1 MGFAFTS
8 YNPPVIGLLS
18 AQVVSSQELLDLNS
32 GQTTLG
38 VNEYRYSLFLNPCEV
53 MDGKVIDF
61 LNDINTDKNSIVSLG
76 DFSNFSTHPKYY
88 ELKSEANNATQNIF
102 GSVLTSTEEMSNLNF
117 SSLDVKSST
126 TFSAG
131 VAVSSASGG
140 SGVVA
145 ITTTSSVGV
154 AFSVIVKS
162 VSESFG
168 IGSTVYLGSPGVAFT
183 GLSSLNYVGTGKIYP
198 DTTIITYYPDLEP
211 ANPSVQNPFGNEQFR
226 VLNNSRKGL
235 GVANTFYSNSVS
247 GGSIV
252 NSNDTISQLGEVF
265 AFDTVSGSSVKSSI
279 DSLNVNIGINRSG
292 ITSYNNGSSTIK
304 GYKKGYSVNIWS
316 LKNSNVNL
324 QNDIN
329 AKQAAIQILNDPANG
344 GPY

>member
-1 MGFAFTS
+1 MGFAVTTYS
-8 YNPPVIGLLS
+8 PSVVGLLS
-18 AQVVSSQELLDLNS
+18 AQVASNQELLDLNS

-38 VNEYRYSLFLNPCEV
+38 VNENRYSQFLEPCEV

-168 IGSTVYLGSPGVAFT
+168 IGATVYLGSPGVAFT

-226 VLNNSRKGL
+226 VLNNSKKGL
-235 GVANTFYSNSVS
+235 GVANTFYSNSLS

-265 AFDTVSGSSVKSSI
+265 AFDTISGSSVKSSI
-279 DSLNVNIGINRSG
+279 DSLVSNIGINRSG